1 MSNISDVI
9 KIHNTDISGIDI
21 FPKGN
26 IVYMNRFDVNK
37 LAEANRISDIDKLCT
52 HILEQHEYSPE
63 KTKYVLVAEHEYNQE
78 FMALQLKAAIDV
90 IIEEGGKLSAKERKE
105 LPTVAFGIPNKK
117 AFPMP
122 DKDHV
127 LAAIRMFNRASES
140 DQPELARNIK
150 KKIKEFNM
158 EDDVKVSSQNKFS
171 KFWHGVKSESAINEE
186 YIEYLNE
193 EKINLSKDELIK
205 VAKIFGAGSG
215 YQVGTEILGR
225 SGIQFDKAAD
235 THLGVK
241 VGQLREAVRIIFNNT
256 TKWLRNSDYKSSNDI
271 AERIRLVER
280 AIEDVNREIQ
290 LVENDDPS
298 KQYGFQEILN
308 ILANLGIA
316 TAIEFIVPEF
326 KLGAWT
332 KIFTALNGVIKI
344 YSAFNYKKT
353 LISYKRELEYT
364 LNYLKKQYIK
374 YQQKEKEELL
384 KNNKSSFNDKKI

>member
-37 LAEANRISDIDKLCT
+37 LAEANHISDIDKLCT

-63 KTKYVLVAEHEYNQE
+63 KTKYVLVAEHEYNPE

-90 IIEEGGKLSAKERKE
+90 IVEEGGKLSAKERKE

-186 YIEYLNE
+186 FITEGDSIELTPDAL
-193 EKINLSKDELIK
+193 INM
-205 VAKIFGAGSG
+205 AKGFVGGTAL
-215 YQVGTEILGR
+215 QVSDEILPQT
-225 SGIQFDKAAD
+225 GIERHKAAD
-235 THLGVK
+235 THLGIK
-241 VGQLREAVRIIFNNT
+241 VGKLREAVRIIFNNT
-256 TKWLRNSDYKSSNDI
+256 TKWLRNSDYKSSDDI
-271 AERIRLVER
+271 KERIRIVKR
-280 AIEDVNREIQ
+280 AIDDVNREIKK
-290 LVENDDPS
+290 VEHDDPS
-298 KQYGFQEILN
+298 KQYGFQEIIKL
-308 ILANLGIA
+308 LVSLGAA
-316 TAIEFIVPEF
+316 TALEVIIPGFGV
-326 KLGAWT
+326 GAWS
-332 KIFTALNGVIKI
+332 KIFTIYNGIKAIYTGYHYRNALLG
-344 YSAFNYKKT
+344 YKH
-353 LISYKRELEYT
+353 ELEYT
-364 LNYLKKQYIK
+364 LDYLERAYVRQV
-374 YQQKEKEELL
+374 QKEKEAAM
-384 KNNKSSFNDKKI
+384 KAKASSFNRRKV